1 MENVQNVA
9 ASGAQVSALDHSAR
23 LPRVGSMS
31 MRILPGL
38 GLLLLGALGG
48 WMASNLS
55 GKRPDGQRPTDVLA
69 MVGGTEVTRAD
80 VEQMAPEG
88 FMGLERQRQDLTEHS
103 LEQAIRVKLV
113 VVEAA
118 ARGVAPDL
126 LAREEVYTKNT
137 EPTDEEMEAV
147 YRRSGTSAPREQAL
161 GQIRAMLKRQ
171 KQNQRYEEF
180 LVELRKKHEVK
191 ELLQPLRLNVATGI
205 GPSKGAENA
214 PVTIV
219 EFSDFQCPFC
229 QQLLGP
235 LGQVLEA
242 YGDVVRLE
250 YRQFPLASIHPN
262 APKAAEASLCAN
274 DQGRFWELHDAMF
287 ANQGNLFPDQLKA
300 RARTLN
306 IDGARF
312 DECLDSN
319 KYAKQVAVDLEEG
332 KKLGIIGTP
341 GLFVNGRF
349 MGGDRTAEDIAK
361 MVLDEL
367 RRAGRPLEPRRMN
380 PIRTMVSADG
390 FPTRGPAGAPVTIV
404 EFADFQCPYCK
415 QMVKPLEQLLK
426 TYGDSVR
433 LVYRQ
438 FPIASI
444 HPEAQK
450 AAEASLCAS
459 AQGKFW
465 EMHDALY
472 ADQQGLDV
480 PSLRKTARSLGLNG
494 AKFDSC
500 LDSEQFASEIKIDL
514 EAGRSAGITGTPGF
528 FINGRFL
535 SGIQRFESMA
545 AIIED
550 ELAAR
555 KPR

>member
-1 MENVQNVA
+1 
-9 ASGAQVSALDHSAR
+9 
-23 LPRVGSMS
+23 MS
-31 MRILPGL
+31 KRILPAA

-48 WMASNLS
+48 WLASSLT
-55 GKRPDGQRPTDVLA
+55 GKQPDGERPTDVLA
-69 MVGGTEVTRAD
+69 LVGGAEVTRAD
-80 VEQMAPEG
+80 AEQMAPEG
-88 FMGLERQRQDLTEHS
+88 FLALDRQRQDLTEQS
-103 LEQAIRVKLV
+103 LQQAIRVELV
-113 VVEAA
+113 KVEAA
-118 ARGVAPDL
+118 ARGVIPDQ
-126 LAREEVYTKNT
+126 LAREEIYTKNT
-137 EPTDEEMEAV
+137 EPTAEEIEAV
-147 YRRSGTSAPREQAL
+147 YRQSGTSAPREQAL
-161 GQIRAMLKRQ
+161 GQIRTLLKRQ

-191 ELLQPLRLNVATGI
+191 ELLQPLRMKVATGI
-205 GPSKGAENA
+205 GPSKGAKDA

-229 QQLLGP
+229 QQLQGP
-235 LGQVLEA
+235 LGQVLET

-287 ANQGNLFPDQLKA
+287 ADPSALSPDQLKA
-300 RARTLN
+300 RARSLS

-319 KYAKQVAVDLEEG
+319 KYAKQVAADLEEG
-332 KKLGIIGTP
+332 KKLGMIGTP

-349 MGGDRTAEDIAK
+349 MGDNRTAEDIAK
-361 MVLDEL
+361 IVLDEL
-367 RRAGRPLEPRRMN
+367 RLAGRPLEARRIN
-380 PIRTMVSADG
+380 PIRITVSADG
-390 FPTRGPAGAPVTIV
+390 FPSKGPAGAPVTIV
-404 EFADFQCPYCK
+404 EFADFQCPYCR
-415 QMVKPLEQLLK
+415 QMVKPLEQVIK

-465 EMHDALY
+465 EMHDAMY
-472 ADQQGLDV
+472 DDPQSLDV
-480 PSLRKTARSLGLNG
+480 PNLRKTARSLGLNG
-494 AKFDSC
+494 AKFDTC
-500 LDSEQFASEIKIDL
+500 LDSEQFASQIRLDL
-514 EAGRSAGITGTPGF
+514 ETGRSVGVTGTPGL

-535 SGIQRFESMA
+535 HGFQRFESLA

-550 ELAAR
+550 ELAR
-555 KPR
+555 KPK